1 MCSSTQL
8 PAWSVIRACESYLE
22 ARRARI
28 ERESEE
34 EISRWVGEKTWFWG
48 KPLTR
53 EQAKDYCSEELG
65 YIRITGGYWA
75 QEAEALL
82 SLAQL
87 AEKSN
92 SLVTVNARM
101 ADFLK
106 THFK

>member
-8 PAWSVIRACESYLE
+8 PASLVIQACESYLE
-22 ARRARI
+22 ARRVRI

-34 EISRWVGEKTWFWG
+34 EITRWIGEKIWFWS
-48 KPLTR
+48 KPMNR
-53 EQAKDYCSEELG
+53 KQAEEYCSEELG

-82 SLAQL
+82 SLAQV
-87 AEKSN
+87 AKKTN
-92 SLVTVNARM
+92 TTVSVSAKM

-106 THFK
+106 AHFN